1 LWKILVLGTVRLNC
15 NWDYDK
21 LKEMADNHRTLRQML
36 GHGLMDD
43 EKTYGLQ
50 TLKDN
55 ISLFTPKILDEINQ
69 VVVKAGHNLVKKK
82 EEKLAGKCDSFVVET
97 NVHFP
102 TDIGLLL
109 DAVCKVITLLAGLC
123 KVFGLTDWR
132 QSQYNIRQVKKL
144 RRKIQKLKRSTSKD
158 PKVQEKRDLEI
169 IKAYVDYTIT
179 CRQYLEKGEE
189 TLKKI
194 LELLSVSSDKI
205 KEIQEFTRKG
215 VKLISQIEARVF
227 HGETIPHQEKIFSLF
242 EPHTEWISKGKAGV
256 PQELGLRVCV
266 LEDQYRFILH
276 HEVMEKQ
283 TDDQVTVS
291 MVEQAKEKYPNLTS
305 CSYDKGFWSPS
316 NKKKLDEILEDVIL
330 PRKGRLSEAAKKIES
345 AEIFIAGRKKHSAIE
360 SAINGLENHGLDRCP
375 DHGIDGFKRYVS
387 LSVLARNL
395 ETLGNIIKKRELK
408 REKRKAK
415 CRSND
420 RTHYRLAA

>member
-1 LWKILVLGTVRLNC
+1 
-15 NWDYDK
+15 
-21 LKEMADNHRTLRQML
+21 M
-36 GHGLMDD
+36 
-43 EKTYGLQ
+43 
-50 TLKDN
+50 
-55 ISLFTPKILDEINQ
+55 
-69 VVVKAGHNLVKKK
+69 
-82 EEKLAGKCDSFVVET
+82 
-97 NVHFP
+97 
-102 TDIGLLL
+102 
-109 DAVCKVITLLAGLC
+109 
-123 KVFGLTDWR
+123 
-132 QSQYNIRQVKKL
+132 
-144 RRKIQKLKRSTSKD
+144 
-158 PKVQEKRDLEI
+158 
-169 IKAYVDYTIT
+169 
-179 CRQYLEKGEE
+179 
-189 TLKKI
+189 
-194 LELLSVSSDKI
+194 
-205 KEIQEFTRKG
+205 
-215 VKLISQIEARVF
+215 
-227 HGETIPHQEKIFSLF
+227 
-242 EPHTEWISKGKAGV
+242 
-256 PQELGLRVCV
+256 RVCV